1 MLSVGGLFLGIT
13 ILIGGGYLLVHG
25 ASEIATKL
33 GASPLLIGLTV
44 VGFGTSA
51 PELIINITG
60 SLNDA
65 TSLAFGNVIGSNIS
79 NLALILGA
87 AALMAPITIQ
97 GTLVRREVP
106 LLLLA
111 TSVVLVMALDGPL
124 EGQAAMISRSESIVL
139 LVLFCIFLYISVMD
153 ILALRTPDPILADI
167 QDNPFIDMHLFSRH
181 RWLLV
186 FSGTILLALGG
197 EITVRSGMAISES
210 FGISEA
216 VVGLIF
222 IAVGTSMPE
231 LATSII
237 AVVRKESDL
246 ALGNIVGSNIFNTLI
261 VLPAGGMISQIPIP
275 PGGVGDIILSWF
287 LTALLIPIFFLG
299 DGRLDRKLGVVLLLA
314 YFSYVFLRIYLE

>member
-13 ILIGGGYLLVHG
+13 ILIAGGFLLVHG

-33 GASPLLIGLTV
+33 GVPPLFIGLTV

-51 PELIINITG
+51 PELIINIAG
-60 SLNDA
+60 ALSDA

-87 AALMAPITIQ
+87 AALMSPITIQ

-124 EGQAAMISRSESIVL
+124 EDQVAMISRSESIVL

-167 QDNPFIDMHLFSRH
+167 EDNPFIDKHLFSRY

-186 FSGTILLALGG
+186 FSGMILLAVGG
-197 EITVRSGMAISES
+197 EITVRSGIAISAS

-261 VLPAGGMISQIPIP
+261 VLPAGGVISQVLIP

-299 DGRLDRKLGVVLLLA
+299 DGRLDRKLGVILLLA
-314 YFSYVFLRIYLE
+314 YFSYVFLRINLE

>member
-261 VLPAGGMISQIPIP
+261 VLPAGGVISQVLIP

>member
-13 ILIGGGYLLVHG
+13 ILIAGGFLLVHG

-33 GASPLLIGLTV
+33 GVPPLFIGLTV

-51 PELIINITG
+51 PELIINIAG
-60 SLNDA
+60 ALSDA

-87 AALMAPITIQ
+87 AALMSPITIQ

-124 EGQAAMISRSESIVL
+124 EDQVAMISRSESIVL